1 MWLRALKGAQHRPWR
16 DMNDCHPSVPQISS
30 VRMQGLL
37 LLIFAKYQHLPFIQV
52 LSTKSTPTGLFGYWV
67 RTELFSES
75 RAGGLLSLDGAGL
88 GALGLGN

>member
-1 MWLRALKGAQHRPWR
+1 MWLRVLKGAQHRPWR
-16 DMNDCHPSVPQISS
+16 DMNDCHPSVLQVSS

-75 RAGGLLSLDGAGL
+75 RAEGAFSHWMGRGWGL
-88 GALGLGN
+88 

>member
-1 MWLRALKGAQHRPWR
+1 
-16 DMNDCHPSVPQISS
+16 MNDCHPSVPQVSS

-75 RAGGLLSLDGAGL
+75 GAGGLLSLDGVGL
-88 GALGLGN
+88 RALELGN